1 VTGLTDWSDL
11 DGTDRRVGLL
21 HGLLNGSIFLINI
34 TSLVLRLTGKRRTGI
49 ALSTAGYVISLFSA
63 YLGSELVFAKGIG
76 VNHVAWE
83 GGSDEYV
90 AVMNEQDLAEGKLT
104 RVDVAGI
111 PAVVLKEGKT
121 IYAIGAT
128 CSHLAGPL
136 DDGSFIVR
144 RSAAI
149 G

>member
-1 VTGLTDWSDL
+1 
-11 DGTDRRVGLL
+11 
-21 HGLLNGSIFLINI
+21 
-34 TSLVLRLTGKRRTGI
+34 
-49 ALSTAGYVISLFSA
+49 
-63 YLGSELVFAKGIG
+63 LVFAKGIG

-104 RVDVAGI
+104 RVDIAGI

-136 DDGSFIVR
+136 DGGSFIVR